1 MSTQTVNMAQIQTAL
16 LSVLSN
22 LAPEKDLSQY
32 ATNTSIQEALDIDSF
47 DYLNFL
53 IELESLYGVAVPEAD
68 YDQLVTLDDVVDYLL
83 DRL

>member
-1 MSTQTVNMAQIQTAL
+1 MSMQTVNMAQIQTTL
-16 LSVLSN
+16 LGVLSN
-22 LAPEKDLSQY
+22 LAPEKDLSLY
-32 ATNTSIQEALDIDSF
+32 ESNTGIQESLDIDSF

>member
-1 MSTQTVNMAQIQTAL
+1 MSMQTVNMAQIQTTL
-16 LSVLSN
+16 LDVLSN
-22 LAPEKDLSQY
+22 LAPEKDLSLY
-32 ATNTSIQEALDIDSF
+32 ESNTGIQESLDIDSF

>member
-1 MSTQTVNMAQIQTAL
+1 MSMQTVNMAQIQTTL
-16 LSVLSN
+16 LDVLSN
-22 LAPEKDLSQY
+22 LAPEKDLSLY
-32 ATNTSIQEALDIDSF
+32 ESNTGIQEALDIDSF

>member
-1 MSTQTVNMAQIQTAL
+1 MSTQTVNMAQIQTTL
-16 LSVLSN
+16 LGVLSN

-32 ATNTSIQEALDIDSF
+32 ESNTGIQEVLDIDSF